1 MLVNDSYANVDEH
14 KDIKSISTE
23 QINKAELYENILKE
37 SESPIV
43 LYLHGTTGSRG
54 DPEHRLDLYKV
65 LRKADFQII
74 SMDYRGYGDSGN
86 LQPTEEGLVSDALKV
101 YDYIRNITEAPILL
115 WGHSLGTA
123 ISTHLLSKMT
133 KMKIAG
139 PSAVVLESAFTNMQE
154 EIRANIFLVV
164 NIAILFNNFIIHY
177 ISNFDYNDCRCIDI
191 YLGLIISLPSQFVK
205 ILCGLHLMN
214 TFQISHS
221 QY

>member
-1 MLVNDSYANVDEH
+1 MILVNDSYASEDEH
-14 KDIKSISTE
+14 KDKSINTE
-23 QINKAELYENILKE
+23 PINKAEFFENILKE

-65 LRKADFQII
+65 LRKAGFQII

-101 YDYIRNITEAPILL
+101 YNYIRNITEAPILL

-123 ISTHLLSKMT
+123 IATHLLSKMT

-139 PSAVVLESAFTNMQE
+139 PSALVLESAFTNMQE
-154 EIRANIFLVV
+154 EIQANIFLVV
-164 NIAILFNNFIIHY
+164 NIPILFNNFIITY
-177 ISNFDYNDCRCIDI
+177 SNFDYNYCRCIDI
-191 YLGLIISLPSQFVK
+191 YLGLIISLPIPFVT
-205 ILCGLHLMN
+205 ILCGLHLMI
-214 TFQISHS
+214 TLQISHS